1 MKNQLFNKPRKELK
15 VFDSLSRDCLTGSIG
30 FTTSLNFK
38 VRSGESFGGKER
50 LFELCL
56 VGRVFYLKLNMGPQF
71 ISVQLLLLCSFHNLK
86 LYFLKTLLYR

>member
-1 MKNQLFNKPRKELK
+1 MIMKSAWTSDPCRLP
-15 VFDSLSRDCLTGSIG
+15 GSIG

-50 LFELCL
+50 LFELCQDKK
-56 VGRVFYLKLNMGPQF
+56 VGRVFYLKLNMSPQF

-86 LYFLKTLLYR
+86 LYFLKTLLYC